1 MMDEV
6 ASRVRR
12 RRLFTMCFTDGNEQT
27 ATQLFECTFVRL
39 TGQ

>member
-12 RRLFTMCFTDGNEQT
+12 WRVFTMCFKDANEQT
-27 ATQLFECTFVRL
+27 ATELFECTFVRL